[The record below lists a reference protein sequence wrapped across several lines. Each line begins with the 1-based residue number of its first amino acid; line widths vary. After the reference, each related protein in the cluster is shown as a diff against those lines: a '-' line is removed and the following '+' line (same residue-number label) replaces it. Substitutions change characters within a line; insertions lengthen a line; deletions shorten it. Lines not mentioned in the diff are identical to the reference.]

1 MIIKAV
7 LCTDL
12 GVVLTVESNF
22 VTKQSVGVSRW
33 RALLWF
39 LHVLQDFSM
48 VFTDT

>member
-12 GVVLTVESNF
+12 GVVITVESNF
-22 VTKQSVGVSRW
+22 VTKQSVGVPRW
-33 RALLWF
+33 HALLCF
-39 LHVLQDFSM
+39 LHVLQDDLM